1 MEQIRR
7 NLDEIF
13 KRIGDAAARSNRSPD
28 DITLVAVT
36 KFHDVE
42 ELEILKG
49 CGITIFGESRVQ
61 EAKTK
66 VGLIEGITWHLIGH
80 LQTNKAKDAARM
92 FDFIHSIDSLRVAEE
107 LHKRCANENKVMPIC
122 LEVNVSGEEAKW
134 GLRPAEVPDIIE
146 RITNLPNI
154 KLEGLMTMA
163 PFVDD
168 PETVRPV
175 FRSLRELRD
184 RINDSG
190 DAQIHHLSMGMTQD
204 YEIAVEEGATML
216 RIGSAIFS

>member
-1 MEQIRR
+1 MQRIRR

-13 KRIGDAAARSNRSPD
+13 NRIAGAAARSNRNPD
-28 DITLVAVT
+28 DIILVAIT
-36 KFHDVE
+36 KFHEVD
-42 ELEILKG
+42 ELEILKS

-66 VGLIEGITWHLIGH
+66 VGNIEGITWHLVGH

-92 FDFIHSIDSLRVAEE
+92 FDFIHSIDSIRVAEE
-107 LHKRCANENKVMPIC
+107 LNRRCDSENKIMPIC

-134 GLRPAEVPDIIE
+134 GLNPNETPEVIK
-146 RITNLPNI
+146 RVI
-154 KLEGLMTMA
+154 KLPHIKIEGLMTMA

-175 FRSLRELRD
+175 FLGLRELRD
-184 RINDSG
+184 KINDSG
-190 DAQIHHLSMGMTQD
+190 IAEIHHLSMGMTQD
-204 YEIAVEEGATML
+204 YEVAIEEGATML
-216 RIGSAIFS
+216 RIGSAIFA